1 MARRRQDFFRLAAA
15 VLFLAD
21 QVAKFIVSRSI
32 PLSASI
38 PVLPGL
44 FNLTYLLNPG
54 AAFGFLSRWH
64 PSFRNP
70 FFIGISVLAILFVFL
85 YYWRQ
90 GRARPLFTLGLGLIA
105 GGALGNLWDRLWR
118 GAVVDF
124 LDFYVGR
131 HHWPAFN
138 LADSGISVG
147 VALLIWQL
155 WKEGSRIQGFK
166 GSR

>member
-1 MARRRQDFFRLAAA
+1 MGQAGKDFFWPA
-15 VLFLAD
+15 VALLLIAD
-21 QVAKFIVSRSI
+21 QVSKFMIVHLI

-38 PVLPGL
+38 PILPGL
-44 FNLTYLLNPG
+44 FNLTYILNPG
-54 AAFGFLSRWH
+54 AAFGFLSKGE
-64 PSFRNP
+64 PCFRNP
-70 FFIGISVLAILFVFL
+70 FFIGVSLIAIFFVFY

-90 GRARPLFTLGLGLIA
+90 GRARPLCSLGLGMIA
-105 GGALGNLWDRLWR
+105 GGALGNLWDRIQR

-124 LDFYVGR
+124 LDLHVGR

-155 WKEGSRIQGFK
+155 WREAKK
-166 GSR
+166 

>member
-1 MARRRQDFFRLAAA
+1 MARRNRDFFWLAAA
-15 VLFLAD
+15 ILLLAD
-21 QVAKFIVSRSI
+21 QMVKFMVSRCV

-38 PVLPGL
+38 PIIPGL
-44 FNLTYLLNPG
+44 FNLTYILNPG

-70 FFIGISVLAILFVFL
+70 FFIGISVLAILFVLF
-85 YYWRQ
+85 YYRRQ
-90 GRARPLFTLGLGLIA
+90 GRMKPISSLGLGLIA

-155 WKEGSRIQGFK
+155 WREAKR
-166 GSR
+166 